1 MKKKYEL
8 NNVGKLP
15 ENKNKIKK
23 INKPPEIIYNSKK
36 LENNLK
42 NIYKIG
48 ISEIDKNRFIP
59 MFINK
64 LKKKYNIYLDKTKF
78 EKRQYFQS
86 LRKNH
91 SYDYDYFKNDKI
103 LKKKTN
109 KNKRIKF
116 ENVDKKLKTKYSI
129 TETKL
134 PNFFNKNMNNHRIV
148 MKRKNTSKNLNIY
161 RPSER
166 KSFIK
171 NTSQRKSIV
180 IKRKKDNLFTEKKTK
195 FNISLNNN
203 EINFNQKELNNI
215 NNKKINI
222 TDDKMELFRNNA
234 GTIINDEILSKEFK
248 REYPDYEEELFN
260 LYNNFVLYEKIY
272 DKHELTIQKNCQD
285 YNHNINNFLSPN
297 NKMNFPVFEKYEIN
311 DKILENAINLQNII
325 NYLK

>member
-1 MKKKYEL
+1 
-8 NNVGKLP
+8 
-15 ENKNKIKK
+15 
-23 INKPPEIIYNSKK
+23 
-36 LENNLK
+36 
-42 NIYKIG
+42 
-48 ISEIDKNRFIP
+48 
-59 MFINK
+59 
-64 LKKKYNIYLDKTKF
+64 
-78 EKRQYFQS
+78 
-86 LRKNH
+86 
-91 SYDYDYFKNDKI
+91 
-103 LKKKTN
+103 
-109 KNKRIKF
+109 
-116 ENVDKKLKTKYSI
+116 
-129 TETKL
+129 
-134 PNFFNKNMNNHRIV
+134 MNNHRIV

-272 DKHELTIQKNCQD
+272 DKHE
-285 YNHNINNFLSPN
+285 
-297 NKMNFPVFEKYEIN
+297 
-311 DKILENAINLQNII
+311 
-325 NYLK
+325 